1 MSLIRYTRN
10 EPFFNIL
17 DDFFPAARDHRNF
30 SSFSTDKH
38 VRVQDFDDRTEISVA
53 APGLNKEAF
62 KVDLANSV
70 LTVGYTTE
78 DGATPFFTQESFSR
92 SWRVGRDAT
101 AEDVSATY
109 ENGVLVVTVNK
120 VATPETSVTSIT
132 VN

>member
-1 MSLIRYTRN
+1 MCLIRYTRN

-17 DDFFPAARDHRNF
+17 DDFFPARDHRNF
-30 SSFSTDKH
+30 SSFNTDKH

-53 APGLNKEAF
+53 APGLNKEVF

-78 DGATPFFTQESFSR
+78 GDTTPFFTQGSFSR
-92 SWRVGRDAT
+92 SWRVDREAT
-101 AEDVSATY
+101 SEDVSATY

-120 VATPETSVTSIT
+120 VATPEASVTSIT

>member
-17 DDFFPAARDHRNF
+17 DDFFPARDYRSF
-30 SSFSTDKH
+30 SSFNTDKR

-53 APGLNKEAF
+53 APGLDKEAF
-62 KVDLANSV
+62 KVDLVSGV
-70 LTVGYTTE
+70 LTVGYATE
-78 DGATPFFTQESFSR
+78 GDGDTFFTQGSFTR
-92 SWRVGRDAT
+92 SWRIDRDTT
-101 AEDVSATY
+101 AEDISATY

-120 VATPETSVTSIT
+120 VSTPESASTTIA